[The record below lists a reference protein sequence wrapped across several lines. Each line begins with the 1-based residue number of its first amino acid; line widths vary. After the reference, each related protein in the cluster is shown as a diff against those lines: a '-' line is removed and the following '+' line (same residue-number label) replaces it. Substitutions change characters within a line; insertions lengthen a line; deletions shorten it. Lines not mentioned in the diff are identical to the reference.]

1 MQCTTLRAKSV
12 PIAAYGQFHSPH
24 LMLQCNYFGHI
35 PHLFLHRAAA
45 GNVKISS
52 FFRLSLL
59 CPATWQRGANWR
71 RLHQLTSWYDSDH
84 LGSNMPRWDGRVSI
98 SQDFPSI
105 FLVWSSPKPIVTPF
119 EPKLAIS
126 QPFLHISQTSFD
138 LALHDISF
146 SHLSYT
152 STAGLSHTSP
162 TCSIWRSRTSVG
174 CTTNRC

>member
-12 PIAAYGQFHSPH
+12 PIVAYGQFHSPH
-24 LMLQCNYFGHI
+24 LMLQCNYFDHI

-84 LGSNMPRWDGRVSI
+84 LGSNMPRWDGRGSI
-98 SQDFPSI
+98 SQDFPSTFFSLI
-105 FLVWSSPKPIVTPF
+105 FSKAYCYAIRAQTRHFSTLLTYLPN
-119 EPKLAIS
+119 KLRFSITWHLI
-126 QPFLHISQTSFD
+126 FSFIIHKHSR
-138 LALHDISF
+138 LITY
-146 SHLSYT
+146 LSYLQHLAK
-152 STAGLSHTSP
+152 SDLGRLHYK
-162 TCSIWRSRTSVG
+162 
-174 CTTNRC
+174 